1 MMKPIVAERTSPTPP
16 KQFRAKHTSRPLGF
30 PISYH
35 RKGRTQ
41 VSEIKPDIVPGTISE
56 TAECSRRT
64 STCSIPDDPQSWPP
78 LSRSTQ
84 WPPAPSTESR
94 KKDYSLKDLDLNVVE
109 AIPKDELSS
118 ILAEVKGSL
127 SESSIKRL
135 IEDGLAKHGKKEGEG
150 TTCET
155 NIPKD
160 ESCVYQ
166 YGYNEHINEEIKGNS
181 GIQHNQEEKNMRK
194 LDSNLAR
201 IESQSSMKTL
211 TGSSYPPEKLAQK
224 KYMFVDRY
232 DLLGRKIIDVEN
244 FQQHIS
250 TTFTSNKYF
259 KCFTA
264 DLANKISIICIDIIL
279 LSGFA
284 LDSRKCDS
292 MIELYNHEVDQ
303 HLPGYSLNEICE
315 VSRYF
320 IFMDY
325 TSCPDSHSVFFFL
338 IL

>member
-1 MMKPIVAERTSPTPP
+1 
-16 KQFRAKHTSRPLGF
+16 
-30 PISYH
+30 
-35 RKGRTQ
+35 
-41 VSEIKPDIVPGTISE
+41 
-56 TAECSRRT
+56 
-64 STCSIPDDPQSWPP
+64 
-78 LSRSTQ
+78 
-84 WPPAPSTESR
+84 
-94 KKDYSLKDLDLNVVE
+94 
-109 AIPKDELSS
+109 
-118 ILAEVKGSL
+118 
-127 SESSIKRL
+127 
-135 IEDGLAKHGKKEGEG
+135 
-150 TTCET
+150 
-155 NIPKD
+155 
-160 ESCVYQ
+160 
-166 YGYNEHINEEIKGNS
+166 
-181 GIQHNQEEKNMRK
+181 MRK

-211 TGSSYPPEKLAQK
+211 TGSSYPPEKLVQK

-259 KCFTA
+259 KYFTA
-264 DLANKISIICIDIIL
+264 DVVSKISIICIDITFS
-279 LSGFA
+279 SGFA

-320 IFMDY
+320 TFMDY
-325 TSCPDSHSVFFFL
+325 ASCPDSHSVFLFL